1 MPAGLMRGMCA
12 ALLFDAVAAAA
23 VYLTGS
29 AVGLW

>member
-1 MPAGLMRGMCA
+1 MPASLMRGMFV
-12 ALLFDAVAAAA
+12 ALLFDAVAGAA